1 MVMDDRQ
8 VVCVTSAVTG
18 ACFILLALTGIQYG
32 AEVVTML
39 SFATLMYLFYM
50 GTHGAPDPMIGKNLR
65 EEQRLLIC
73 VAGIVGTMLLSV
85 FGIYPATLYMEYM
98 GGVV

>member
-1 MVMDDRQ
+1 MDDRQ
-8 VVCVTSAVTG
+8 VVCVMSAVTG

-39 SFATLMYLFYM
+39 SFATLMYLFYI
-50 GTHGAPDPMIGKNLR
+50 GTHGAPDPMIGRSLR

-73 VAGIVGTMLLSV
+73 VAGIVGTMLLTV
-85 FGIYPATLYMEYM
+85 FVLYPGLLYIEFI
-98 GGVV
+98 VSAA